1 MTIGEIIFAVLVGIQ
16 GLFFFV
22 GLSVMIAYLSTKKSD
37 KLYFIAS
44 ILWGVS
50 PLYSMVG
57 VLFGIFL

>member
-57 VLFGIFL
+57 VLLGIFL

>member
-16 GLFFFV
+16 GLFFLV
-22 GLSVMIAYLSTKKSD
+22 GLSVMIAYLITKKSD